1 MNRREIQ
8 ESTRFRSQ
16 ARKTW
21 KIRVNPGWSSVVATY
36 GGRDGNTGLVN
47 ATSNR
52 GSFQA
57 IDIGFSGKGQG
68 EFIPATIVN
77 RSVAFV
83 DYG

>member
-8 ESTRFRSQ
+8 ENSRFRSQ
-16 ARKTW
+16 ARRTW
-21 KIRVNPGWSSVVATY
+21 KIRVDPGWSSVVAAY
-36 GGRDGNTGLVN
+36 GQRDGNTGLRT
-47 ATSNR
+47 ATTR
-52 GSFQA
+52 KGSFQA